1 MIIDGR
7 HIAEEILAGLGD
19 TLRGKKLGIVV
30 APGNP
35 ATESYVARKAKVAE
49 RLGVEVVRGR
59 LEDIAA
65 MCDGVLVQ
73 LPHPDADTLIP
84 SIPGHKDVD
93 ALGGNSPVQAPV
105 ARAVKEV
112 LVREGVGVANKKV
125 VVVGEGRLV
134 GRPVA
139 QMLRADGAHVHVIT
153 LESGSLSA
161 LLDADIVVSGA
172 GSPHLIKPGMLK
184 QGVVLIDAGTSEQK
198 GKATAL
204 SGVPPK
210 AVIVGDCD
218 PACADVASIFTPV
231 PGGIGPIAV
240 AMLFK
245 NLSVLVSR

>member
-7 HIAEEILAGLGD
+7 RIAEEILAGLGD
-19 TLRGKKLGIVV
+19 SLRGKKLGIVA

-49 RLGVEVVRGR
+49 LLGVEVVRGR
-59 LEDIAA
+59 LEDIAS

-84 SIPGHKDVD
+84 NIPGHKDVD
-93 ALGGNSPVQAPV
+93 ALGGHSPVLAPV
-105 ARAVKEV
+105 AEAVKEV
-112 LVREGVGVANKKV
+112 LMREGVGVANKKV

-134 GRPVA
+134 GKPVA
-139 QMLRADGAHVHVIT
+139 AMLHEMGADVSVVT
-153 LESGSLSA
+153 LGSGSLSA

-172 GSPHLIKPGMLK
+172 GSPHFIKPEMLK
-184 QGVVLIDAGTSEQK
+184 QGVVLIDAGTSEQG
-198 GKATAL
+198 GK
-204 SGVPPK
+204 V
-210 AVIVGDCD
+210 VGDCD
-218 PACADVASIFTPV
+218 PACANVASIFTPV

-245 NLSVLVSR
+245 NLSTLTK